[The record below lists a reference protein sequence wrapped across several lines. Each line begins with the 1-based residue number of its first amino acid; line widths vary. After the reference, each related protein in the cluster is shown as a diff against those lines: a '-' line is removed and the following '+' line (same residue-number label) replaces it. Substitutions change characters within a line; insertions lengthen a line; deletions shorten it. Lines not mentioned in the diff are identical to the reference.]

1 MSLSLKRVAG
11 RLGLGHRELMKR
23 MRDKGLLDQYNLPS
37 NPALTKDF
45 LVTRESRWFHE
56 KLGIQYKRTTRVT
69 DVGISWL
76 ARQIGIERPPPPAAP
91 DPREVA

>member
-1 MSLSLKRVAG
+1 
-11 RLGLGHRELMKR
+11 MKR

>member
-1 MSLSLKRVAG
+1 MSLSLKRVAE
-11 RLGLGHRELMKR
+11 RLGLGQRELMKR
-23 MRDKGLLDQYNLPS
+23 MRDKGLLDQHNLPT

-56 KLGIQYKRTTRVT
+56 KHGMQYKRTTRVT
-69 DVGISWL
+69 DIGISWL
-76 ARQIGIERPPPPAAP
+76 ARQIGIERPAPSAAL

>member
-1 MSLSLKRVAG
+1 MSLSLKRVAE

-23 MRDKGLLDQYNLPS
+23 MRDKGLLDQHNLPT

>member
-1 MSLSLKRVAG
+1 MSLSLKRVAE
-11 RLGLGHRELMKR
+11 RLGLGHRELMQR
-23 MRDKGLLDQYNLPS
+23 MRDKGLLDKKNLPA

-56 KLGIQYKRTTRVT
+56 KHGMQYKRTTRVT
-69 DVGISWL
+69 DIGISWL
-76 ARQIGIERPPPPAAP
+76 ANQIGIERPAPPAVP

>member
-1 MSLSLKRVAG
+1 MSLSLKRVAE

-23 MRDKGLLDQYNLPS
+23 MRDKGLLDQHNLPT
-37 NPALTKDF
+37 NPALTRDF

-56 KLGIQYKRTTRVT
+56 KHGMQYKRTTRVT
-69 DVGISWL
+69 DIGISWL
-76 ARQIGIERPPPPAAP
+76 ARQIGVERPIPPAVP